1 MVTLLS
7 LSATERVQEN
17 TNKQTNTPF
26 KNNTEER
33 YFGRFLSS
41 YFMYTKDPNQELRLD
56 KSQITVIATVMALVA
71 EGFGDQ
77 KIPRVWVMGV
87 LSKWS

>member
-1 MVTLLS
+1 M
-7 LSATERVQEN
+7 Q
-17 TNKQTNTPF
+17 TNKPS

-41 YFMYTKDPNQELRLD
+41 YFMYTKDPDQELRLD

-77 KIPRVWVMGV
+77 KIPRVWVKGV
-87 LSKWS
+87 LSECS

>member
-1 MVTLLS
+1 MVTLES

-17 TNKQTNTPF
+17 INKQTNKPF

-33 YFGRFLSS
+33 YFSRFLSS
-41 YFMYTKDPNQELRLD
+41 YFMYTEDPDQELRLD
-56 KSQITVIATVMALVA
+56 KSQITVIAMVMALVA
-71 EGFGDQ
+71 EGFVDQ

-87 LSKWS
+87 LSEWS